1 MRCLIFL
8 STVALSGCGN
18 VGAAIART
26 IPDEYRW
33 IGFVIAAMTFA
44 VWSYAIWQQEPRLR
58 REHWVLIPLLTLS
71 VLLILIDIQQQDH
84 FPVLADTFN
93 GENR

>member
-1 MRCLIFL
+1 M
-8 STVALSGCGN
+8 ALSGCGN

-44 VWSYAIWQQEPRLR
+44 AWSYVIWRQERRLR
-58 REHWVLIPLLTLS
+58 VDHWLMIPLFALS
-71 VLLILIDIQQQDH
+71 ILLISD
-84 FPVLADTFN
+84 
-93 GENR
+93 

>member
-26 IPDEYRW
+26 IPDEYLW

-44 VWSYAIWQQEPRLR
+44 VWNYSEWRER
-58 REHWVLIPLLTLS
+58 RKLQLSHWFLAPLLGLS
-71 VLLILIDIQQQDH
+71 VFFCFL
-84 FPVLADTFN
+84 
-93 GENR
+93 

>member
-1 MRCLIFL
+1 M
-8 STVALSGCGN
+8 ALSGCGN

-44 VWSYAIWQQEPRLR
+44 IWSYVIWRQERRLR
-58 REHWVLIPLLTLS
+58 VDHWLLIPFFSLS
-71 VLLILIDIQQQDH
+71 VFLISTALKQI
-84 FPVLADTFN
+84 T
-93 GENR
+93 

>member
-8 STVALSGCGN
+8 SATALSGCGN
-18 VGAAIART
+18 VGAALART

-44 VWSYAIWQQEPRLR
+44 VWSYAIWLQER
-58 REHWVLIPLLTLS
+58 RFRGEFWILIALFCLS
-71 VLLILIDIQQQDH
+71 VIVILIDVKKHAGIA
-84 FPVLADTFN
+84 LIW
-93 GENR
+93 

>member
-8 STVALSGCGN
+8 STMALSGCGH

-44 VWSYAIWQQEPRLR
+44 IWSYAIWQQERRLR
-58 REHWVLIPLLTLS
+58 KDHWVVIPLFSLS
-71 VLLILIDIQQQDH
+71 TFLALENLIRVL
-84 FPVLADTFN
+84 N
-93 GENR
+93 

>member
-8 STVALSGCGN
+8 STVALSGCGH

-33 IGFVIAAMTFA
+33 IGFVIAALALAMQ
-44 VWSYAIWQQEPRLR
+44 SYVLWGQESRLSGV
-58 REHWVLIPLLTLS
+58 HWLLIPALGISILL
-71 VLLILIDIQQQDH
+71 VWFEIERQGN
-84 FPVLADTFN
+84 FAA
-93 GENR
+93 

>member
-8 STVALSGCGN
+8 STVVLSGCGT

-26 IPDEYRW
+26 IPDEYLW

-44 VWSYAIWQQEPRLR
+44 VWSYTIWLQER
-58 REHWVLIPLLTLS
+58 R
-71 VLLILIDIQQQDH
+71 
-84 FPVLADTFN
+84 
-93 GENR
+93 

>member
-8 STVALSGCGN
+8 SAMALSGCGN

-44 VWSYAIWQQEPRLR
+44 VWSYTIWLQER
-58 REHWVLIPLLTLS
+58 R
-71 VLLILIDIQQQDH
+71 
-84 FPVLADTFN
+84 
-93 GENR
+93 